1 MEWSIHPPNNDAM
14 AIVRRGFRTRRHTWD
29 WDNPN
34 EYIDLNRELSLIPSP
49 VSGTPDSQTDDDD
62 LVNEASVLHEVD

>member
-1 MEWSIHPPNNDAM
+1 ML
-14 AIVRRGFRTRRHTWD
+14 IVRRGFRSRPYAWD

-34 EYIDLNRELSLIPSP
+34 EYIDPHRGLNLIPSP

-62 LVNEASVLHEVD
+62 LANEASVLEEVD